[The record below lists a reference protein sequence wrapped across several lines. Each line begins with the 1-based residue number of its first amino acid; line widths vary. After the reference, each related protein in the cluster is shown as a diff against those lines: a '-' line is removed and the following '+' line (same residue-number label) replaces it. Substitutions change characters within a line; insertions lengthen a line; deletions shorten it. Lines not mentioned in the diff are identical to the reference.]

1 MSKLYLVGTF
11 DTKSKELGYLATLLR
26 RGVLPVVTVDLS
38 TQKPAEAADVADVS
52 AQAVAACHPEG
63 ADHVLG
69 GSDRGAAVKAMAEAF
84 ARFCISRQNDISAM
98 IGIGGGGGSAMVS
111 EGMRALPYGLP
122 KLLVTTLASGDMAPY
137 IGSSDTIVIPSVTD
151 LAGLNRLSRNILH
164 NAAQALIGMTAS
176 PYLRPIVE
184 KESLGLS
191 MFGVTTPCVTQITA
205 QMKPDYDCVV
215 FHATGTGGRT
225 LESLLDSGY
234 LCGVMDMTLTE
245 IADELVGGVLPS
257 GPARLDA
264 VCRARKPWV
273 GAPGAVDMVNFWA
286 PDTVPEKFADRL
298 FYNHNANVTLM
309 RTTPDENAQ
318 IGAWIAAKLNKCRG
332 PVTLLIPEGGVSA
345 LDIKDGPFHH
355 PEASAALF
363 DTLDARFKQ
372 TAQRKLVRLPHHI
385 NDPAFSAAAVD
396 AFQSLQQ
403 DP

>member
-11 DTKSKELGYLATLLR
+11 DTKSEELGYLAGLLR

-38 TQKPAEAADVADVS
+38 TQKTAEGADVS
-52 AQAVAACHPEG
+52 AQEVAACHPKG

-69 GSDRGAAVKAMAEAF
+69 GTDRGVAVKAMAEAF
-84 ARFCISRQNDISAM
+84 ARFCTNRQNDISAM

-111 EGMRALPYGLP
+111 EGLRALPYGPP

-184 KESLGLS
+184 KDSLGLS

-205 QMKPDYDCVV
+205 QMKQDYDCVV

-257 GPARLDA
+257 GAARLDA
-264 VCRARKPWV
+264 VARTRKPWV

-286 PDTVPEKFADRL
+286 PETVPESFADRL

-309 RTTPDENAQ
+309 RTTPDENER
-318 IGAWIAAKLNKCRG
+318 IGAWIAAKLNTCRG
-332 PVTLLIPEGGVSA
+332 PVTLLLPEGGVSA
-345 LDIKDGPFHH
+345 LDTADGPFCD
-355 PEASAALF
+355 PAASAALF
-363 DTLDARFKQ
+363 DTLEAQFKQ
-372 TAQRKLVRLPHHI
+372 NAKRRLIRLPHHI

-396 AFQSLQQ
+396 AFQAIQQ
-403 DP
+403 EQ